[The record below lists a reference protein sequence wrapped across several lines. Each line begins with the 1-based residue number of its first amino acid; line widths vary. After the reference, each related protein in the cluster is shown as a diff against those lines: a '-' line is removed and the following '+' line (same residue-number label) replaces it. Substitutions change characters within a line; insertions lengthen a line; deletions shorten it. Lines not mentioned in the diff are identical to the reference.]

1 MDERPDTGR
10 DALPGDLETVRPAAL
25 GPTTLSH
32 TLSYDQRPDTCA
44 MRPVQRT
51 SE

>member
-32 TLSYDQRPDTCA
+32 TLSYDHDLAPFVRLAFPQ
-44 MRPVQRT
+44 PV
-51 SE
+51 E